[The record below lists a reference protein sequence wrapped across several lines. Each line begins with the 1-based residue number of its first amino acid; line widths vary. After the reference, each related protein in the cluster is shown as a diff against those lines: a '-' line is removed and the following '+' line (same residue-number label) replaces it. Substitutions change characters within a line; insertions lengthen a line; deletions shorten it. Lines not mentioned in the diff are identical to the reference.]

1 MCDPNWRENV
11 DVAQSV
17 VVTGS
22 GAGLGR
28 AIAHRLAQ
36 DGWVVIGIDVAAKEG
51 APDPGCRAVIRG
63 DVTEPAVHERAAEI
77 ARSFAPLVGWV
88 NNAGVGRST
97 PLHNLDEAD
106 ARVIVGINGLGS
118 LWGCATV
125 VSAFI
130 DQVSGGSIVNI
141 GSIHGQ
147 LSSRD
152 RAVYE
157 FTKGG
162 VEALARGIA
171 VSYGP
176 FGIRANTVA
185 PGGIRTPH
193 LAEQI
198 TNSLDPE
205 SEERSLAQGPP
216 MRRIAEPAEI
226 ASVVAFLLG
235 PESSYLSGASIA
247 VDGAWSAVF
256 GTVRP
261 DLDLYE
267 KYGLTP

>member
-1 MCDPNWRENV
+1 MT
-11 DVAQSV
+11 QSV

-36 DGWVVIGIDVAAKEG
+36 DGWIVVGIELTADEN
-51 APDPGCRAVIRG
+51 APDPDCRAVVQG
-63 DVTEPAVHERAAEI
+63 DVSDRDVHERAAAL
-77 ARSFAPLVGWV
+77 ARSFAPLGGWV
-88 NNAGVGRST
+88 NNAGVGRPT
-97 PLHNLDEAD
+97 PLHDLDEAD
-106 ARVIVGINGLGS
+106 ARTIVGINGLGS
-118 LWGCATV
+118 LWGCSAA
-125 VSAFI
+125 VSAFV

-147 LSSRD
+147 HSSRD

-185 PGGIRTPH
+185 PGSIRTPH
-193 LAEQI
+193 LEAQI
-198 TNSLDPE
+198 ANAADPAA
-205 SEERSLAQGPP
+205 EERWLADGPP
-216 MRRIAEPAEI
+216 VRRIAGPDEI
-226 ASVVAFLLG
+226 AAVVAFLLS
-235 PESSYLSGASIA
+235 PDASYVTGETIA

-256 GTVRP
+256 GTFRP
-261 DLDLYE
+261 DEDLY
-267 KYGLTP
+267 KRYNITP